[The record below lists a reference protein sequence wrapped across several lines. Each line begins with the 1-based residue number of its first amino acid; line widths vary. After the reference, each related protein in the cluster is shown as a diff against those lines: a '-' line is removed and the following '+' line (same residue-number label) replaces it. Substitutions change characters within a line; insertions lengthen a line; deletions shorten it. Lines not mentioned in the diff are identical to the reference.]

1 MSVFLD
7 ELNEL
12 KTARDLLAIVTANLA
27 LAYVERI
34 DNGTKEEECK
44 LMLNK
49 LKKVIGEYRYASQA
63 YYDMLVN
70 HQAAGRG

>member
-1 MSVFLD
+1 MSAFLD

-12 KTARDLLAIVTANLA
+12 KKARDLLAIVTANLA

-34 DNGTKEEECK
+34 DIDQKREECE

-49 LKKVIGEYRYASQA
+49 LKKVIVEYRYARQA

-70 HQAAGRG
+70 HQAAGRR